1 MLKEIFAS
9 LTLLM
14 TVDTLQAQQADGR
27 LKFQQAQTFEIV
39 LQTKTT
45 IAQQAMGQAIDFNV
59 DASGTHAYKVTN
71 TTDNNHTLNHT
82 VKRITFS
89 FNGMGQKQ
97 SFDSD
102 IPKDLNGQLGK
113 PVKELLD
120 KKYDMIID
128 PYGKVLL
135 AMPDSFNTA
144 TSDNRMAIINSM
156 MKDVVDLVQP
166 PRKGKASFFKVIP
179 EKEGGVNMGDSWTE
193 SGETI
198 TEKYNTAYTIAAITD
213 TTIVVDFTTNSISVT
228 KAEMMGSETTT
239 TMNNKSTGKIII
251 DKLNGVIKEK
261 TSTTDSNGN
270 TETPF
275 GTVPVTSKTTTTVT
289 VKLFQ

>member
-1 MLKEIFAS
+1 
-9 LTLLM
+9 
-14 TVDTLQAQQADGR
+14 
-27 LKFQQAQTFEIV
+27 
-39 LQTKTT
+39 
-45 IAQQAMGQAIDFNV
+45 
-59 DASGTHAYKVTN
+59 
-71 TTDNNHTLNHT
+71 
-82 VKRITFS
+82 
-89 FNGMGQKQ
+89 
-97 SFDSD
+97 
-102 IPKDLNGQLGK
+102 
-113 PVKELLD
+113 
-120 KKYDMIID
+120 
-128 PYGKVLL
+128 
-135 AMPDSFNTA
+135 
-144 TSDNRMAIINSM
+144 
-156 MKDVVDLVQP
+156 
-166 PRKGKASFFKVIP
+166 
-179 EKEGGVNMGDSWTE
+179 MGDSWTE

>member
-144 TSDNRMAIINSM
+144 TSDNRMAIISSM

-166 PRKGKASFFKVIP
+166 PREGKASFFKVIP

>member
-144 TSDNRMAIINSM
+144 TSDNRMAIISSM